1 MKYFIATDIDRDSL
15 IPNSIKHIKHGFVPK
30 VIKIMHFSKPYIQS
44 LKTSIKHFKNTFLNM
59 RFSTN
64 YLDCVTFDNFE
75 TFHKL

>member
-1 MKYFIATDIDRDSL
+1 MFLWDTKNNMKYFIATDIDRDSL

-59 RFSTN
+59 RF
-64 YLDCVTFDNFE
+64 
-75 TFHKL
+75 